1 MLCEI
6 TQPVQCGCDSDKK
19 NGCWRHHSV
28 RISTILY
35 ARQNIRTTK
44 HISLHKGYCKDLT
57 VKGNTEKLVKL
68 MTFKKLFYCLNS
80 NF

>member
-1 MLCEI
+1 M
-6 TQPVQCGCDSDKK
+6 
-19 NGCWRHHSV
+19 

-80 NF
+80 NFKKNSNAYKAN

>member
-1 MLCEI
+1 M
-6 TQPVQCGCDSDKK
+6 
-19 NGCWRHHSV
+19 

-35 ARQNIRTTK
+35 ARQTIRTTK

-80 NF
+80 DF

>member
-1 MLCEI
+1 MLCKI

-19 NGCWRHHSV
+19 NMGVRDITL

-35 ARQNIRTTK
+35 ARQNVRTTK

-57 VKGNTEKLVKL
+57 LKGNTEKRVKL
-68 MTFKKLFYCLNS
+68 MTFKKFFYCLNS
-80 NF
+80 N